1 MTSGAPA
8 RRWGEALPAI
18 GASAIVVVLAVVAEI
33 RGPLNGDAHWILTM
47 AGRLL
52 GGEQLYR
59 DILEIN
65 PPLIVWLQVPI
76 VWLARAAGL
85 APAAVY
91 RGVVL
96 AICGISAAATVRLL
110 LRSRFAVRRPVL
122 AWWMA
127 PALLFVLLL
136 IPAGAFGQREQII
149 TALLLPL
156 VALTVLRL
164 EGAAVSSGVAIATG
178 IAAGIAIALKPFF
191 IVFWVL
197 LAAVRSLQSRRT
209 RLNAE
214 DLAIV
219 GIGAA
224 YLAAVIVAVPGF
236 FRVVRVFGPTYA
248 AFTTARS
255 VADLLG
261 NAAAV
266 WAGAALVAWVVRRD
280 REDAVGLVLAASVI
294 GAFIAAMLQGKGW
307 TYHFVPAIC
316 FSVLLGF
323 AALASRGSSGTRA
336 ARISRAVAALL
347 LLVSWAPLLQRTASR
362 FGPGAGKVEEPVGQL
377 SSVVARER
385 PARSILVLSADMT
398 SALPW
403 IAELGLVNRASFP
416 FLWVPAVVYR
426 TRWNG
431 NPTTTLREHGAM
443 SEAERTAY
451 DAVVSDFVRH
461 TPDLLAVETRYR
473 NEHLTGYPGGFDHL
487 VYYGRD
493 PRFAACFMEYR
504 LVAAL
509 QDYLVFR
516 RQDSSGPARKDCGDG
531 G

>member
-1 MTSGAPA
+1 MTSGMPA
-8 RRWGEALPAI
+8 RRWGARGPALA
-18 GASAIVVVLAVVAEI
+18 ASVIVVALAVTAEI

-47 AGRLL
+47 ASRVL
-52 GGEQLYR
+52 GGERLYR

-76 VWLARAAGL
+76 VWLAQAVGL
-85 APAAVY
+85 APATVY

-96 AICGISAAATVRLL
+96 AVCVISTAATVHLL
-110 LRSRFAVRRPVL
+110 SRSRFAVRHAGL
-122 AWWMA
+122 NEWMA

-156 VALTVLRL
+156 VATTGLRL
-164 EGAAVSSGVAIATG
+164 DGMPVARRAAIAVG

-191 IVFWVL
+191 VVLWVL

-224 YLAAVIVAVPGF
+224 YVGAVLVATPEF
-236 FRVVRVFGPTYA
+236 FRVVRVFGPAYA
-248 AFTTARS
+248 AFTTAKS
-255 VADLLG
+255 VGYLLR

-266 WAGAALVAWVVRRD
+266 WAGAALVAWAVRRE
-280 REDAVGLVLAASVI
+280 REDAAGLALAISVA
-294 GAFIAAMLQGKGW
+294 GAFVAAMLQGKGW

-316 FSVLLGF
+316 FSVLLGLV
-323 AALASRGSSGTRA
+323 ALASRGSSSTPVARA
-336 ARISRAVAALL
+336 SRAVAAFLL
-347 LLVSWAPLLQRTASR
+347 LLSWVPLLQRTASR
-362 FGPGAGKVEEPVGQL
+362 FGPGAGRPEEPVGQL

-403 IAELGLVNRASFP
+403 IAELGLVNRATFP
-416 FLWVPAVVYR
+416 FLWVPAVVYH

-431 NPTTTLREHGAM
+431 NPRTMLREPDAM

-509 QDYLVFR
+509 QNYLVFR
-516 RQDSSGPARKDCGDG
+516 RQGSAGPTRRDCADG